1 MRLFLIIELTGSI
14 TFAPMNRVVFFLSMV
29 AAVSAQA
36 QQGQVQTGSGVFYIA
51 VGTHDAYFT
60 RSDIHLKS
68 GTFDLVLKNVK
79 GTDDKFLHATGGPV
93 QYDYQ
98 VGYYFKKKNF
108 GIEYN
113 FDHIKYFAKHD
124 QSVRTVGTVNG
135 QKIDEVLPLTTYVQN
150 YEHTNGANYVLLNF
164 VKWQE
169 LMKNKNSDRVLHL
182 LMKAGAGAV
191 VPRTN
196 STIMNQHRDDT
207 YNIAGYLIALEG
219 GLRYS
224 FSRHFF
230 AEATLKGAYANYMRV
245 LIAGGHGDQHW
256 FSGQMIFMV
265 GYQH

>member
-1 MRLFLIIELTGSI
+1 MK
-14 TFAPMNRVVFFLSMV
+14 RVILSLSCLL
-29 AAVSAQA
+29 AVMFINAQS
-36 QQGQVQTGSGVFYIA
+36 GQVKTKSGVFYIA
-51 VGTHDAYFT
+51 VGTHDANFT
-60 RSDIHLKS
+60 KSDIHLKTS
-68 GTFDLVLKNVK
+68 SLDIVLQNVK
-79 GTDDKFLHATGGPV
+79 GTDDKFLHATGGPI

-113 FDHIKYFAKHD
+113 FDHIKYFASHD

-135 QKIDEVLPLTTYVQN
+135 QKIDAVLPITTYVQN

-169 LMKNKNSDRVLHL
+169 LAKDKNSKRILNL
-182 LMKAGAGAV
+182 LLKAGAGAV

-196 STIMNQHRDDT
+196 STIMDQHRDDT
-207 YNIAGYLIALEG
+207 YNIAGYLLALEG
-219 GLRYS
+219 GLRYN
-224 FSRHFF
+224 FAKHFF

-256 FSGQMIFMV
+256 FSGQTIFMF
-265 GYQH
+265 GFQL